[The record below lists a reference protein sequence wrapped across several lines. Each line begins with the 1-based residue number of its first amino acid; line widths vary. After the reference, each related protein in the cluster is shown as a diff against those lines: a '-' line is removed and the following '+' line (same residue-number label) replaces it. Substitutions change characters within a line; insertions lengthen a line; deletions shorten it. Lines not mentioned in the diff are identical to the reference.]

1 MTEKAII
8 VSKEDLSLV
17 ENNSLNQNQLGHL
30 LKKTPAKYIKKR
42 PAKGGGD
49 WNYVTGGY
57 VKKCLN
63 LMFGWNWDFEIVS
76 EEIIKDQVVIKGKL
90 TCRTNGN
97 TIVKMQ
103 FGCKE
108 IMFKNEYIDGK
119 KTKTDNPLNI
129 GNDMKAAATDC
140 LKKCAAEIGIAA
152 DVYNPEEFREIQVQE
167 PITYDELKELFE
179 VKAVALQ
186 HEDQLNV
193 ERILETRETASYQ
206 KVYNTLKDL

>member
-76 EEIIKDQVVIKGKL
+76 EEILLEAKQVIVKGKL
-90 TCRTNGN
+90 TCRTYNASIIK
-97 TIVKMQ
+97 TQ
-103 FGCKE
+103 FGGADIK
-108 IMFKNEYIDGK
+108 FKRG
-119 KTKTDNPLNI
+119 TDVHLDLA
-129 GNDMKAAATDC
+129 NDFKAAASDA
-140 LKKCAAEIGIAA
+140 LKKAASMIGIAA
-152 DVYNPEEFREIQVQE
+152 DIYNPEEFREVEISIQK
-167 PITYDELKELFE
+167 I
-179 VKAVALQ
+179 
-186 HEDQLNV
+186 
-193 ERILETRETASYQ
+193 S
-206 KVYNTLKDL
+206 

>member
-76 EEIIKDQVVIKGKL
+76 EEILLEAKQVIVKGKL

-97 TIVKMQ
+97 TIIKMQ
-103 FGCKE
+103 FGCKD
-108 IMFKNEYIDGK
+108 IMFRKGTN
-119 KTKTDNPLNI
+119 TPLNV

-206 KVYNTLKDL
+206 KVYSYLKSI